1 MKPNG
6 PIRLATAAVA
16 VMLVFAGCRR
26 DEPIVPAGTTAT
38 LRVRIVPDWN
48 GEPFQRYT
56 EFRDWQNFRVK
67 VDMLRFYL
75 SDLRMV
81 NGDGELSVKDMVLV
95 DMDNG
100 PFGFDLKVPAGK
112 WWGMRAGLGLPLA
125 INHSDPASYPNEH
138 PLSVNSGMS
147 WSWLTGYKFVLLDGR
162 FNTDPAST
170 GDLPGLLAIH
180 TGQDTCY
187 AEVGLFPPASFVT
200 SIDSTTNFTIH
211 VGVDQ
216 FLHSPVESID
226 LGTENQANGSNVP
239 LAMKMTRNIVRSMSA
254 GTP

>member
-81 NGDGELSVKDMVLV
+81 NGDGELSVKDMVC
-95 DMDNG
+95 
-100 PFGFDLKVPAGK
+100 
-112 WWGMRAGLGLPLA
+112 
-125 INHSDPASYPNEH
+125 
-138 PLSVNSGMS
+138 
-147 WSWLTGYKFVLLDGR
+147 LL
-162 FNTDPAST
+162 
-170 GDLPGLLAIH
+170 
-180 TGQDTCY
+180 Y
-187 AEVGLFPPASFVT
+187 T
-200 SIDSTTNFTIH
+200 SP
-211 VGVDQ
+211 
-216 FLHSPVESID
+216 SPRD
-226 LGTENQANGSNVP
+226 
-239 LAMKMTRNIVRSMSA
+239 
-254 GTP
+254 